1 MTKNDLMRKLH
12 EATHLSQAQSLKL
25 LNKLGDIIA
34 AELLGG
40 GEASI
45 PGVGKL
51 HVKTRA
57 ARKGRNPRTGK
68 AIVIPERRAVVFT
81 AGKAIKDALRGE

>member
-1 MTKNDLMRKLH
+1 MTKNDLVRKLH
-12 EATHLSQAQSLKL
+12 EETPLSLAQALEL
-25 LNKLGDIIA
+25 LNKLGEILA

-51 HVKTRA
+51 RVKTRA

-68 AIVIPERRAVVFT
+68 ALDIPERRAVVFSM
-81 AGKAIKDALRGE
+81 GKDLKAALAED